1 MMVALAERSFFKLK
15 YFCQLFMVN
24 NNSREVKWLDDSIYR
39 KKLLD
44 RIDLNNI
51 SDDFLSQMLENI
63 FNDIR

>member
-1 MMVALAERSFFKLK
+1 
-15 YFCQLFMVN
+15 MVN